1 MIRFSELKNGDYVL
15 AQSDGQAWRGEVT
28 NFNNDEKEICVNNGI
43 QEMYF
48 NEEDLYPLPLDEEQL
63 LKLKFT
69 KHVNEDGSVKY
80 LKGAFRIQT
89 PEQDDFSHFE
99 IWYRDEKRIITHPI
113 PVHVLQKHYRAMTKV
128 HLTEEAI

>member
-1 MIRFSELKNGDYVL
+1 MIKFSELKQGDYVL
-15 AQSDGQAWRGEVT
+15 AESDGQAWRGEVT

-48 NEEDLYPLPLDEEQL
+48 LEEDLYPLPLDEEQL
-63 LKLKFT
+63 LKLKFS

-80 LKGAFRIQT
+80 MKGAFRLQI

-113 PVHVLQKHYRAMTKV
+113 PVHVLQNHYTAMTKV
-128 HLTEEAI
+128 HLTEQPI